1 MGIVNNAVNE
11 SILYRTENIRT
22 VLKNVEFE
30 GGALG
35 PADFKGRIDAD
46 AEAGDSIPL
55 QFKNGDLDGDGAA
68 GSSDLLLFLTAFG
81 NPVENQSL
89 ETRVND
95 ILDLLD
101 EFNYN
106 NVTVGAP
113 GGNPNLPQTNTDFIQ
128 ALIANINGLSN
139 LLPQGQSFAFD
150 NDPLIPNDGSPNP
163 RYGQIYI
170 DTTQG
175 A

>member
-22 VLKNVEFE
+22 VLKNVEFD

-35 PADFKGRIDAD
+35 EADFGGALGNGK
-46 AEAGDSIPL
+46 EL
-55 QFKNGDLDGDGAA
+55 QFKNFDENGDGTVASGDLLA
-68 GSSDLLLFLTAFG
+68 FLAEFG
-81 NPVENQSL
+81 LNVDNESL
-89 ETRVND
+89 EDRTDD
-95 ILDLLD
+95 ILSLLD
-101 EFNYN
+101 QFNYS

-113 GGNPNLPQTNTDFIQ
+113 GGNPNLPQTNTDFID
-128 ALIANINGLSN
+128 ALITNINSLSN
-139 LLPQGQSFAFD
+139 LLPEGSVFAFD
-150 NDPLIPNDGSPNP
+150 NEPLTIPDGQDNP

-170 DTTQG
+170 DSSQG